1 MKIKFK
7 FVKIYFYIMLTISIC
22 MSFFGSKNID
32 AYGQVFFML
41 TTFPVIGILY
51 KLSFNH
57 FSDGI
62 EYKRP
67 DLFDKYKITFGVVR
81 RINGFEIFNNSDFDK
96 LDDKEL
102 LESLKLTKQLFALTI
117 KSFVTLI
124 ILGIS
129 FMLIKR

>member
-7 FVKIYFYIMLTISIC
+7 FVKIYFYIILTISIC
-22 MSFFGSKNID
+22 IAFFGNNIID
-32 AYGQVFFML
+32 AYGQVLFML
-41 TTFPVIGILY
+41 TTFPVFGILY
-51 KLSFNH
+51 QMSFNQ

-67 DLFDKYKITFGVVR
+67 DLFDKYKMTFGIVR
-81 RINGFEIFNNSDFDK
+81 RINGFEIFNNSDFNN
-96 LDDKEL
+96 LEDKEL
-102 LESLKLTKQLFALTI
+102 IESLKLTKQLLGLTI
-117 KSFVTLI
+117 KSFVAII

>member
-1 MKIKFK
+1 
-7 FVKIYFYIMLTISIC
+7 MLAISIC
-22 MSFFGSKNID
+22 MAFFGSKNID

-51 KLSFNH
+51 KLSFNR

-62 EYKRP
+62 EFKRP
-67 DLFDKYKITFGVVR
+67 DLFDKYKMTFGVVR

-102 LESLKLTKQLFALTI
+102 IESLKLTKQLFALTI
-117 KSFVTLI
+117 KSFVTII

>member
-1 MKIKFK
+1 
-7 FVKIYFYIMLTISIC
+7 MLTISIC
-22 MSFFGSKNID
+22 MAFFGSKNID

-51 KLSFNH
+51 KLSFNQ

-67 DLFDKYKITFGVVR
+67 DLFDKYKMTFGVVR

-96 LDDKEL
+96 LDEL
-102 LESLKLTKQLFALTI
+102 YYQEVFSEHSDEDDDDTNFDDHNYDYY
-117 KSFVTLI
+117 
-124 ILGIS
+124 
-129 FMLIKR
+129 

>member
-1 MKIKFK
+1 
-7 FVKIYFYIMLTISIC
+7 MLTISIC
-22 MSFFGSKNID
+22 IAFFGNNNID
-32 AYGQVFFML
+32 AYGQDFFIL
-41 TTFPVIGILY
+41 TTFPVFGILY
-51 KLSFNH
+51 KMSFNQ

-67 DLFDKYKITFGVVR
+67 DLFDKYKMTFGIVR

-96 LDDKEL
+96 LEDNEL
-102 LESLKLTKQLFALTI
+102 IESLKLTKQLFALTFI
-117 KSFVTLI
+117 SFVILV

>member
-7 FVKIYFYIMLTISIC
+7 FVKIYLYIILTISIC
-22 MSFFGSKNID
+22 IAFFGNKNID
-32 AYGQVFFML
+32 AYGLVLFML
-41 TTFPVIGILY
+41 TTFPVFGILY
-51 KLSFNH
+51 KVSFNQ

-67 DLFDKYKITFGVVR
+67 DLYAKYKMTFGAVR
-81 RINGFEIFNNSDFDK
+81 RINGFGIFNNSDFDN
-96 LDDKEL
+96 LDDEEL
-102 LESLKLTKQLFALTI
+102 IESLKLTKQLLALTI
-117 KSFVTLI
+117 KSFITII